1 MSIWFNMPTKKQ
13 ANESLSN
20 TLAETLGIRI
30 AHVGDDFIVATMP
43 VEQKVSQISGSLHGG
58 ASVVLAETLASLA
71 ANYCID
77 AQKFVCHSLD
87 INAIHISSICNGRVT
102 AMARPINL
110 GDTHQVW
117 RIEINDEDD
126 VSICEARLT
135 LVVSAIKVDGKS

>member
-1 MSIWFNMPTKKQ
+1 MSIWFKLPTKKQ
-13 ANESLSN
+13 ANESISD
-20 TLAETLGIRI
+20 TLATTLGIRI
-30 AHVGDDFIVATMP
+30 AHIGDDFIVATMP
-43 VEQKVSQISGSLHGG
+43 VGTKVSQISGSLHGG

-77 AQKFVCHSLD
+77 TEKSICHSLD
-87 INAIHISSICNGRVT
+87 INAIHISPIYSGSVT

-117 RIEINDEDD
+117 RIEINDEND

-135 LVVSAIKVDGKS
+135 LLVSAAKATGKT